1 MDAMGEKLVAAEALL
16 EERQAEIEART
27 AELIAARERIDDLER
42 IATRLSE
49 RVVERERELRRLR
62 EELAGLREQGDEG
75 LQSLAKLAEELQQV
89 RAQAR
94 GQATRIRLRALRDA
108 AEISE
113 RVSELARRPASM
125 REKVV
130 DSIAEAIKR
139 IGGEDDDEDAAAELE
154 NEPLRAVGEYNGH
167 EERAPAELFEGLVEV
182 EIGPLSDF
190 SQLVLFEDAAKAIS
204 GMSEISVQRFTGGRA
219 TLEMNLRE
227 PVELLRELEERCD
240 MEFRVRD
247 LRKDRLILDVDDDES
262 AAA

>member
-1 MDAMGEKLVAAEALL
+1 VL

-42 IATRLSE
+42 VATRLSE
-49 RVVERERELRRLR
+49 GVVERERELRRVRRELARVR
-62 EELAGLREQGDEG
+62 EEGDEG
-75 LQSLAKLAEELQQV
+75 LRSLTKLAEELHQV

-94 GQATRIRLRALRDA
+94 GQATRMRLRALRDA

-113 RVSELARRPASM
+113 RVSELARRPTSM

-139 IGGEDDDEDAAAELE
+139 IGGDEEE
-154 NEPLRAVGEYNGH
+154 EIEVEEEPLRAVGEYNGH
-167 EERAPAELFEGLVEV
+167 EEREPAELFEGLVEV
-182 EIGPLSDF
+182 EIGPLTDF
-190 SQLVLFEDAAKAIS
+190 SQLVLFEDAAKSITA
-204 GMSEISVQRFTGGRA
+204 MSEISVQRFTGGRA

-227 PVELLRELEERCD
+227 PVALLRELEERCD
-240 MEFRVRD
+240 LEFRVRD
-247 LRKDRLILDVDDDES
+247 MRRDRLILDVDDDEQ